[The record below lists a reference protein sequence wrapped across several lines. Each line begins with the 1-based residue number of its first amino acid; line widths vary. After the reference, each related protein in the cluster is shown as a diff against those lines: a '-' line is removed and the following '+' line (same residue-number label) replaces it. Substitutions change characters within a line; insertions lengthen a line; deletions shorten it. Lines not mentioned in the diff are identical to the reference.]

1 MMRHILL
8 ALIFVIGAIPLQVEA
23 QAPDWELGWET
34 ETEPEIMALDDELY
48 FSLTLEYW
56 VDNQRPIPVEIDF
69 EFSLSEGYFDVDI
82 PSKTT
87 IEGQSNESFSLEISG
102 YGYSSEDGA
111 FSADSVYSTFTLTAF
126 ETIADQDISQ
136 KNIDKD
142 LQFSKYNLLWVDNE
156 PFPSLYSGAD
166 VEGSVF
172 VGNRGNTGDVI
183 TDVAV
188 EIKSC
193 PQLVFEGQEEINGQ
207 ILTRGESKVYTLKA
221 SAPQSHPT
229 KTCEITIKVRSEG
242 SGLWYANN
250 VPFTITVVAPEA
262 GDDTNDDTSPSD
274 QETMGND
281 IEITDSGILPS
292 ITLFST
298 LTAVGFAAILRK
310 ESAE

>member
-1 MMRHILL
+1 MRHILL
-8 ALIFVIGAIPLQVEA
+8 ALIFVLAALPLQAEA
-23 QAPDWELGWET
+23 QTLDWELGWET
-34 ETEPEIMALDDELY
+34 ETEPEILELNNDLY

-69 EFSLSEGYFDVDI
+69 SFSLSEGDFEVDI
-82 PSKTT
+82 PDKTT
-87 IEGQSNESFSLEISG
+87 IDGQSNESFSLEISG
-102 YGYSSEDGA
+102 YGYSSEGEA

-126 ETIADQDISQ
+126 ETIANQDISQ

-142 LQFSKYNLLWVDNE
+142 LQFSKYNTLWVNYE

-172 VGNRGNTGDVI
+172 VGNGGNTGDVI
-183 TDVAV
+183 TDVAI
-188 EIKSC
+188 EIKAC
-193 PQLVFEGQEEINGQ
+193 PQLLFEGQEEINGQ
-207 ILTRGESKVYTLKA
+207 IIPEGGSKRYTLKV

-262 GDDTNDDTSPSD
+262 GDGTNDDTSPSG

-281 IEITDSGILPS
+281 LEINNSGILPS
-292 ITLFST
+292 LTILSTLFI
-298 LTAVGFAAILRK
+298 VGFAAIFRREK
-310 ESAE
+310 E